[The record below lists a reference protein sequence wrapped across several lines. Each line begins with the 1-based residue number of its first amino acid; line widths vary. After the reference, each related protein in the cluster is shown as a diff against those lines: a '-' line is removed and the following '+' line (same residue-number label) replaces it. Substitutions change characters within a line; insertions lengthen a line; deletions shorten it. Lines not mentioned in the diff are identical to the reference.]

1 MKLTAQTVW
10 KFVDSGLNLF
20 YPAVCQFCRE
30 QRAGYA
36 ESYICGVCRRK
47 VHVIDGGYCSKCGIP
62 YDGAITNE
70 FECGE
75 CKDADLKFDA
85 ARAAVRVNAFMLDVV
100 HRYKYARALWLEK
113 FLGDLLVQAALP
125 ELAKESW
132 DFIVPVPLHS
142 VKQREREFNQAERI
156 AMYLGRAVNIPV
168 NTSILKRVE
177 PTESQTRLSRE
188 ERAENVRKA
197 FALRDAVDLKGKN
210 MVLIDDILTTGA
222 TTSACA
228 GILKKAGASKVQVW
242 TVARGA

>member
-1 MKLTAQTVW
+1 MNHAAQTLW
-10 KFVDSGLNLF
+10 KVFDAGLNLF
-20 YPAVCQFCRE
+20 YPAVCQFCRQ
-30 QRAGYA
+30 QRATYG
-36 ESYICGVCRRK
+36 ESYICGDCRRK
-47 VHVIDGGYCSKCGIP
+47 VHVIDGGFCSKCGVP

-75 CKDADLKFDA
+75 CKDVDLKFDA

-100 HRYKYARALWLEK
+100 HRYKYGRALWLENY
-113 FLGDLLVQAALP
+113 LGDLLVQTALP
-125 ELAKESW
+125 ALAKERW

-142 VKQREREFNQAERI
+142 MKQREREFNQAERI
-156 AMYLGRAVNIPV
+156 ATYLGRAANIPV
-168 NTSILKRVE
+168 NTSILKRIE
-177 PTESQTRLSRE
+177 PTQSQTRLSRQ

-197 FALRDAVDLKGKN
+197 FALRNEVDLKGKN
-210 MVLIDDILTTGA
+210 IVVIDDILTTGA